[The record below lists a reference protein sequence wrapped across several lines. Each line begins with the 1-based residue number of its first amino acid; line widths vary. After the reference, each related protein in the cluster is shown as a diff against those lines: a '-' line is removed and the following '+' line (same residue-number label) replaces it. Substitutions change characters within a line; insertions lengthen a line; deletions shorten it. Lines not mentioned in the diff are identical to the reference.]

1 METVL
6 TEWNENSDKRNKSI
20 KLVIEENKMIFVESR
35 QIKESLK
42 SLEYF
47 KQAISCGRGAIF
59 LACTAGPL
67 PEIYHFSHSLCRCAV
82 FLGGRDHLQV
92 EPNSPFS
99 VEKKKIY

>member
-47 KQAISCGRGAIF
+47 K
-59 LACTAGPL
+59 
-67 PEIYHFSHSLCRCAV
+67 
-82 FLGGRDHLQV
+82 
-92 EPNSPFS
+92 
-99 VEKKKIY
+99 